1 MDSHAVLE
9 AGTLDAL
16 IGLVRQHTGIAMNER
31 KSVLLEGRL
40 RPRMRALALS
50 RYEDYLE
57 LLRAGGNEI
66 QTFIDMV
73 TTNDTV
79 FFRTPAVWSWVEQQF
94 LPAWHATH
102 RGQCLRVWSAAAASG
117 EEAYSMAMLC
127 DQFQLRNPGFRY
139 QIMATDIN
147 TAVLAAAQAGRYG
160 GRSVARFSASH
171 PQLMDQYFKRGE
183 EDISANAAL
192 KLHVQFSVHNLL
204 QAMRP
209 HVRFDLILL
218 RNVLIYF
225 DEENQRRVLD
235 HAQRQMAPGARLV
248 LGEQESITRLGTR
261 LVFEQSHVYALGE
274 AP

>member
-1 MDSHAVLE
+1 MDTTAVLE

-31 KSVLLEGRL
+31 KSVLLQGRL

-57 LLRAGGNEI
+57 LLRCGGTEV

-79 FFRTPAVWSWVEQQF
+79 FFRTPAVWSWVEQEF
-94 LPAWHATH
+94 LPGWHAAH
-102 RGQCLRVWSAAAASG
+102 PGQCLRIWSAAAASG

-127 DQFQLRNPGFRY
+127 DQFQVRNPSFRF

-147 TAVLAAAQAGRYG
+147 TAVLAAAQAGHYA
-160 GRSVARFSASH
+160 GRSVDKLALSH
-171 PQLMDQYFKRGE
+171 PQLLQKYFTRSVDG
-183 EDISANAAL
+183 ISASAAL
-192 KLHVQFSVHNLL
+192 RLNLAFSVHNLL
-204 QAMRP
+204 QPMRP
-209 HVRFDLILL
+209 HIDFHLVLL

-225 DEENQRRVLD
+225 DEENQRRVLEQC
-235 HAQRQMAPGARLV
+235 QRQMAPGARLV

-261 LVFEQSHVYALGE
+261 LVFEQSHVYSVGE
-274 AP
+274 TP